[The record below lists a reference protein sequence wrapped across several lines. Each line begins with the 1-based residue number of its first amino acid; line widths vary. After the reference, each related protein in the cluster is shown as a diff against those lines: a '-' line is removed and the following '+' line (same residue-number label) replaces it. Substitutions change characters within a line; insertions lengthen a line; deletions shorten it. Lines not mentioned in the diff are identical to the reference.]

1 MNASRL
7 LLVASLTSCASALMA
22 FRLLSGR
29 SLGIKVAQQRIRGG
43 AVPMMST
50 AAPVAASTT
59 VTNPLLDSSRIP
71 QFRSI
76 SAADVVPAVSS
87 VLANLEADVAKLEE
101 TLEAKVRN
109 SSVRRNKIGP
119 RSLRRSDH
127 VVLNLRH
134 YANLYSN
141 YQKDVETRQQYFSKH
156 SFEHILSSKPK
167 HFFAFVRYD
176 FHFGNRETKPAT
188 RTCSKTWSASKI
200 P

>member
-1 MNASRL
+1 
-7 LLVASLTSCASALMA
+7 MA
-22 FRLLSGR
+22 FRVLSSR

-59 VTNPLLDSSRIP
+59 VTNPLLDSSRTP

-109 SSVRRNKIGP
+109 FSVRRNKIGP
-119 RSLRRSDH
+119 KSLRRSD
-127 VVLNLRH
+127 L
-134 YANLYSN
+134 
-141 YQKDVETRQQYFSKH
+141 
-156 SFEHILSSKPK
+156 
-167 HFFAFVRYD
+167 FF
-176 FHFGNRETKPAT
+176 
-188 RTCSKTWSASKI
+188 
-200 P
+200 

>member
-1 MNASRL
+1 MSSSTHQVIKSPSQQSCRVAELHSALGELGVFFELPMNASRL

-22 FRLLSGR
+22 FRVLSSR

-59 VTNPLLDSSRIP
+59 VTNPLLDSSRTP

-109 SSVRRNKIGP
+109 FSVRRNKIGP
-119 RSLRRSDH
+119 KSLRRSD
-127 VVLNLRH
+127 L
-134 YANLYSN
+134 
-141 YQKDVETRQQYFSKH
+141 
-156 SFEHILSSKPK
+156 
-167 HFFAFVRYD
+167 FF
-176 FHFGNRETKPAT
+176 
-188 RTCSKTWSASKI
+188 
-200 P
+200 